1 MSGWEMTKGS
11 FSHSGYNAK
20 IHKSTNSWDNSP
32 CWICKHEGFKTYS
45 FSSYFEAIL
54 KVERRVN
61 EHEKIQK
68 KIAESDKTS

>member
-11 FSHSGYNAK
+11 FYNKNHNIIIQRTWDYHSRKAYWK
-20 IHKSTNSWDNSP
+20 
-32 CWICKHEGFKTYS
+32 CKHLGFKTED
-45 FSSYFEAIL
+45 FSTVFEAVL

-61 EHEKIQK
+61 EQEKIQK